1 MDQSAQARYE
11 EKKKKLKNENK
22 EKKSDN
28 QDKLYQKFT
37 KGKHI
42 NAPEVNATHFILGED
57 SKGLTTFSTGFLFI

>member
-1 MDQSAQARYE
+1 MKIKQ
-11 EKKKKLKNENK
+11 KKKW
-22 EKKSDN
+22 
-28 QDKLYQKFT
+28 QATLYQKFT